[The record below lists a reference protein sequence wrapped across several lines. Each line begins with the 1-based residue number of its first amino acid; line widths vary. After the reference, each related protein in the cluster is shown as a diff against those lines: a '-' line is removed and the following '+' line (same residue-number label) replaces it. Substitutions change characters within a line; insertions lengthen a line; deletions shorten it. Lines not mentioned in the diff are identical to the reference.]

1 MKKIAML
8 TGGGDCPGLN
18 AVIRAVT
25 RKALLEGYEVF
36 GFRNGWAGV
45 LKGDYFPLT
54 RERVSGILHLGGTI
68 LGTSRTNPTDEQLD
82 TLVKHLRS
90 IDLAALVA
98 IGGDDTLSVASRL
111 HKRGTPVIGV
121 PKTIDN
127 DIDGTDQT
135 FGFDTAIN
143 IATEAIDRLHSTA
156 ESHSRVLVVELMG
169 RQAGWIAL
177 EAGMAGGA
185 DLVLLPEFPMSLAD
199 ICKIIKQRQAGGK
212 SFSIVAVAEGFKL
225 EGMEVTSSKELDS
238 FGHVRLG
245 GIGETLCREIEKITG
260 IEIRAVVLGYIQR
273 GRHTQRLRPRARD
286 ALRREGGR
294 TRDER
299 QVWPNGGVAR
309 PGRSSACTID
319 SVIVEATDQKTGKT
333 KLRVRNRRVPKELY
347 ERCKGLFRLMSTARL
362 RGAGCTGSST
372 RHISRT
378 ATPALWRANLVAGG
392 VDILQVRVKEGSHA
406 ERVEIGLEGGR
417 RRVPHQVPVITQ

>member
-25 RKALLEGYEVF
+25 RKALVEGYEVF

-68 LGTSRTNPTDEQLD
+68 LGTSRTNPTDEQLE
-82 TLVKHLRS
+82 TLVKHIKS
-90 IDLAALVA
+90 MDLSALVA
-98 IGGDDTLSVASRL
+98 IGGDDTLSVALRL
-111 HKRGTPVIGV
+111 HKRGVPVIGV

-143 IATEAIDRLHSTA
+143 IAAEALDRLHSTA

-177 EAGMAGGA
+177 EAGLAGGA
-185 DLVLLPEFPMSLAD
+185 DLVLLPEFPMSLAE

-225 EGMEVTSSKELDS
+225 EGVEITTAKELDA

-245 GIGETLCREIEKITG
+245 GIGEVLCKEIEKITG
-260 IEIRAVVLGYIQR
+260 VESRAVVLGYIQR
-273 GRHTQRLRPRARD
+273 GGTPSAYDRVLATRYGVKAVELAVKGEFGKMV
-286 ALRREGGR
+286 ALRGTEVIGI
-294 TRDER
+294 DL
-299 QVWPNGGVAR
+299 
-309 PGRSSACTID
+309 D
-319 SVIVEATDQKTGKT
+319 SVVIEVIDKKTGKS
-333 KLRVRNRRVPKELY
+333 KLRMRNRCVSKELY
-347 ERCKGLFRLMSTARL
+347 E
-362 RGAGCTGSST
+362 
-372 RHISRT
+372 
-378 ATPALWRANLVAGG
+378 VAKVFFG
-392 VDILQVRVKEGSHA
+392 
-406 ERVEIGLEGGR
+406 
-417 RRVPHQVPVITQ
+417 

>member
-25 RKALLEGYEVF
+25 RKGLVEGCEVL

-68 LGTSRTNPTDEQLD
+68 LGTSRTNPTDEQLE
-82 TLVKHLRS
+82 TVIKHIKS
-90 IDLAALVA
+90 IDLSALIA

-111 HKRGTPVIGV
+111 HKRGVPVIGV

-143 IATEAIDRLHSTA
+143 IAAEALDRLHSTA

-177 EAGMAGGA
+177 EAGIAGGA

-212 SFSIVAVAEGFKL
+212 NFSIIAVAEGFKL
-225 EGMEVTSSKELDS
+225 EGMEVTSVKELDA

-245 GIGETLCREIEKITG
+245 GIGEVLCKEIEKITG
-260 IEIRAVVLGYIQR
+260 VECRAVVLGYIQR
-273 GRHTQRLRPRARD
+273 GGTPSAYDRVLATRYGVKAVDLAMNGEFGKMV
-286 ALRREGGR
+286 ALRGP
-294 TRDER
+294 D
-299 QVWPNGGVAR
+299 VIGV
-309 PGRSSACTID
+309 PID
-319 SVIVEATDQKTGKT
+319 SIITEVIDKKTGKT

-347 ERCKGLFRLMSTARL
+347 E
-362 RGAGCTGSST
+362 
-372 RHISRT
+372 
-378 ATPALWRANLVAGG
+378 VAKVFFG
-392 VDILQVRVKEGSHA
+392 
-406 ERVEIGLEGGR
+406 
-417 RRVPHQVPVITQ
+417 

>member
-25 RKALLEGYEVF
+25 RKGLLEGYEVL

-82 TLVKHLRS
+82 TIVKHIKS
-90 IDLAALVA
+90 IDLSALVA
-98 IGGDDTLSVASRL
+98 IGGDDTLTVASRL
-111 HKRGTPVIGV
+111 HKRGVPVIGV

-143 IATEAIDRLHSTA
+143 IAAEALDRLHTTA
-156 ESHSRVLVVELMG
+156 EAHSRVLVVELMG

-177 EAGMAGGA
+177 EAGLAGGA
-185 DLVLLPEFPMSLAD
+185 DLVLLPEFPMSLAE
-199 ICKIIKQRQAGGK
+199 ICQIIKQRQAGGK
-212 SFSIVAVAEGFKL
+212 NFSIVAVAEGFKL
-225 EGMEVTSSKELDS
+225 EGAEVTASKELDA

-260 IEIRAVVLGYIQR
+260 VESRAVVLGHIQR
-273 GRHTQRLRPRARD
+273 GGSPSAYDRVLGTRYGVKAVELAMNGEFGQMV
-286 ALRREGGR
+286 ALHGP
-294 TRDER
+294 D
-299 QVWPNGGVAR
+299 VVGVAL
-309 PGRSSACTID
+309 D
-319 SVIVEATDQKTGKT
+319 SIITEVTDRKTGKST
-333 KLRVRNRRVPKELY
+333 LRVRNRRVPNELY
-347 ERCKGLFRLMSTARL
+347 
-362 RGAGCTGSST
+362 
-372 RHISRT
+372 
-378 ATPALWRANLVAGG
+378 NVAKVFFG
-392 VDILQVRVKEGSHA
+392 
-406 ERVEIGLEGGR
+406 
-417 RRVPHQVPVITQ
+417 

>member
-25 RKALLEGYEVF
+25 RKGLVEGYEVF

-68 LGTSRTNPTDEQLD
+68 LGTSRTNPTDDQLE
-82 TLVKHLRS
+82 TLVKHIKS
-90 IDLAALVA
+90 MDFSALVA

-111 HKRGTPVIGV
+111 HKRGMPVIGV

-143 IATEAIDRLHSTA
+143 IAAEALDRLHTTA
-156 ESHSRVLVVELMG
+156 EAHSRVLVVELMG

-177 EAGMAGGA
+177 EAGIAGGA

-212 SFSIVAVAEGFKL
+212 NFSIVAVAEGFKL
-225 EGMEVTSSKELDS
+225 DGGEIIQTKELDS

-245 GIGETLCREIEKITG
+245 GIGEALCKEIEKITG
-260 IEIRAVVLGYIQR
+260 IECRNVVLGHIQR
-273 GRHTQRLRPRARD
+273 GGSPSAYDRVLGTRYGVKAVDLATKGEFGKMV
-286 ALRREGGR
+286 ALRGTDIIGI
-294 TRDER
+294 DF
-299 QVWPNGGVAR
+299 
-309 PGRSSACTID
+309 D
-319 SVIVEATDQKTGKT
+319 SVITEVIDNKTGKPRM
-333 KLRVRNRRVPKELY
+333 RVRNRCVPRELY
-347 ERCKGLFRLMSTARL
+347 D
-362 RGAGCTGSST
+362 
-372 RHISRT
+372 
-378 ATPALWRANLVAGG
+378 VAKVFFG
-392 VDILQVRVKEGSHA
+392 
-406 ERVEIGLEGGR
+406 
-417 RRVPHQVPVITQ
+417 

>member
-25 RKALLEGYEVF
+25 RKALLEGYEAL

-82 TLVKHLRS
+82 TVVKHIRGM
-90 IDLAALVA
+90 DLSALVA

-111 HKRGTPVIGV
+111 HKRGVPMIGV

-143 IATEAIDRLHSTA
+143 IAAEALDRLHSTA

-177 EAGMAGGA
+177 EAGIAGGA
-185 DLVLLPEFPMSLAD
+185 DLVLLPEFPISLAE
-199 ICKIIKQRQAGGK
+199 ICKILKQRQAGGK

-225 EGMEVTSSKELDS
+225 EGAEVTASKELDA

-245 GIGETLCREIEKITG
+245 GIGETLCREIEKVTG
-260 IEIRAVVLGYIQR
+260 IESRAVVLGHIQR
-273 GRHTQRLRPRARD
+273 GGTPSAYDRVLGTRYGVKAVELAMDGKFGNMVSLRGPD
-286 ALRREGGR
+286 
-294 TRDER
+294 
-299 QVWPNGGVAR
+299 VVGV
-309 PGRSSACTID
+309 PID
-319 SVIVEATDQKTGKT
+319 SVITEVIDKKTGQPR
-333 KLRVRNRRVPKELY
+333 LRVRNRCVPKELY
-347 ERCKGLFRLMSTARL
+347 E
-362 RGAGCTGSST
+362 
-372 RHISRT
+372 
-378 ATPALWRANLVAGG
+378 VAKVFFG
-392 VDILQVRVKEGSHA
+392 
-406 ERVEIGLEGGR
+406 
-417 RRVPHQVPVITQ
+417 